1 MKNMNKIIIG
11 VILLGMIACNTQ
23 KEDKPSDSKKSEKA
37 TVATSKY
44 KSMMPDGYFINNR
57 KMETRLGELEF
68 KNGFPTES
76 TTKKLFEYR
85 TFYRA
90 VEAFTQNTFAASLY
104 AMRKGYEDM
113 GAGKSNQVL
122 VWENRMDNKSLFL
135 TANSETVYAMTFLDL
150 KVDGPTVIECP
161 PNVLGL
167 LDDMWM
173 HYVGDMGLMG
183 PDKGKGGK
191 FLIIPPGYDGNIP
204 SGYHVMHSKTYGVWV
219 AIRGFLVDGK
229 TDVAMDNYRK
239 YLKVYSLAQ
248 KDNPTPTELINASG
262 KPMNT
267 IHPESYAMLE
277 ELGKLVEEEHPDA
290 LEDGSKFLLASIGME
305 FGKPFKP
312 NPEMKKLL
320 EEAGD
325 VGAAMNRTNMWEFT
339 DRAKYIYD
347 DRQYWNPF
355 VGGAYRFDNN
365 GYIDFDAQ
373 SFFAAYATGVTPAM
387 ATKKVGFGSQYLCGH
402 KDKNGNNFDGAKTYK
417 LNVPKD
423 IPAQKFWSVVLY
435 SSDSRSMIE
444 AGQPMPSV
452 GTYSG
457 VETNADGSVDLYFG
471 PEAPKGKEKNW
482 IETVPGKGWTIIFR
496 LYGPLQPFFDQTWKL
511 NDVVLLN
518 DGDQ

>member
-1 MKNMNKIIIG
+1 MKITKGIS
-11 VILLGMIACNTQ
+11 VALLIVSLAACN
-23 KEDKPSDSKKSEKA
+23 PSTSEKS
-37 TVATSKY
+37 TDSIKQEQTQVADSKY
-44 KSMMPDGYFINNR
+44 KSMMPEGYFINNR
-57 KMETRLGELEF
+57 KMETRIGDLEF

-76 TTKKLFEYR
+76 TTKTLFEYR

-104 AMRKGYEDM
+104 AMRKGYAEM
-113 GAGKSNQVL
+113 GAGKPNQVL

-150 KVDGPTVIECP
+150 KIDGPTVIECP
-161 PNVLGL
+161 PNVLGI

-191 FLIIPPGYDGNIP
+191 FLVIPPGYEGDIP
-204 SGYHVMHSKTYGVWV
+204 LGYHVMHSKTYGVWTV
-219 AIRGFLVDGK
+219 FRGFLVDGK
-229 TDVAMDNYRK
+229 PDVAMANYRDL
-239 YLKVYSLAQ
+239 LKIYSLAQ
-248 KDNPTPTELINASG
+248 KDNSAPTELIMASS

-277 ELGKLVEEEHPDA
+277 ELGHLVEEEHPNA

-305 FGKPFKP
+305 FGKPF
-312 NPEMKKLL
+312 NPSTEMKKLL
-320 EEAGD
+320 IEAGD
-325 VGAAMNRTNMWEFT
+325 VGAAMNRTNMWEFS
-339 DRAKYIYD
+339 DRAKYIYE
-347 DRQYWNPF
+347 DRKYWNPF
-355 VGGAYRFDNN
+355 VGGAYKFDNN

-373 SFFAAYATGVTPAM
+373 AFFAAYATGVTPAM

-402 KDKNGNNFDGAKTYK
+402 QDKNGNNFDGSKTYK
-417 LNVPKD
+417 LNVPKEM
-423 IPAQKFWSVVLY
+423 PAKNFWSVVIY
-435 SSDSRSMIE
+435 SSDSRSMME

-457 VETNADGSVDLYFG
+457 VDVNEDGSVDVYFG
-471 PEAPKGKEKNW
+471 PEAPIGKENNW
-482 IETVPGKGWTIIFR
+482 IETIPGKGWTIIFR

-511 NDVVLLN
+511 NDIELVK
-518 DGDQ
+518 